1 MMHGFEKSDRA
12 IVAMKSTNKDLSG
25 PAESM
30 ERRAGAK
37 GNPSGQ
43 STRRA
48 QERGSVSQAVERI
61 RQAAKRNPKQK
72 LVSLLHHI
80 SVDALHE
87 AYLSLKRK
95 AASGVDGVTWS
106 TYADGLMDRLSD
118 LHDRVHS
125 GAYRALPSRRVYI
138 PKADGSKR
146 PLGIAALEDKIVQ
159 KALPDVILVPIYE
172 TEFLGFS
179 YGFRPQRSAHDAL
192 DALAVGIARRKVNWI
207 LDADIRGF
215 FDTVHRD
222 WLIRFLEHRIGDKR
236 VIRLIIKWLNAGV
249 MEEGQWS
256 DTGKGTPQGAIVSPV
271 LANIY
276 LHYVFD
282 LWTKVWRSKRA
293 VGDVIV
299 VRYADDFVV
308 GFQHRAEAE
317 QYLADLERRLAE
329 FGLALHPTKT
339 RLIEFGRFAVKDR
352 KRRGL
357 GKPET
362 FDFLGMTHYCTVT
375 RKGWFR
381 LGRKPA
387 RKRVTRTI
395 RRLWEALR
403 KRWHVDKHE
412 NARWLGRVLRG
423 WLTYYAVPG
432 SFRYLNAFVYIV
444 KRLFLRALRRRAQKD
459 RTSWEAVD
467 QLSKRYW
474 PKVRILHPWP
484 SQRLVV

>member
-106 TYADGLMDRLSD
+106 TYADGLMDRLAD

-159 KALPDVILVPIYE
+159 KALTDVILVPIYE

-299 VRYADDFVV
+299 VRYADDF
-308 GFQHRAEAE
+308 GAPWKGA
-317 QYLADLERRLAE
+317 
-329 FGLALHPTKT
+329 
-339 RLIEFGRFAVKDR
+339 
-352 KRRGL
+352 
-357 GKPET
+357 
-362 FDFLGMTHYCTVT
+362 FL
-375 RKGWFR
+375 
-381 LGRKPA
+381 
-387 RKRVTRTI
+387 
-395 RRLWEALR
+395 LR
-403 KRWHVDKHE
+403 
-412 NARWLGRVLRG
+412 
-423 WLTYYAVPG
+423 
-432 SFRYLNAFVYIV
+432 
-444 KRLFLRALRRRAQKD
+444 
-459 RTSWEAVD
+459 
-467 QLSKRYW
+467 
-474 PKVRILHPWP
+474 VRIPP
-484 SQRLVV
+484 SNCRSSW

>member
-1 MMHGFEKSDRA
+1 MRGVPRGITRSVGSGLGRQAIEHRKHRIWNDETLGLVEVNIFEPLWRGEGGFHGVREPRPVYTSYVGTWEVSKPPCSDTGPHREGGSPKPMMNGFEKSDLA

-118 LHDRVHS
+118 LHDHVHS

-159 KALPDVILVPIYE
+159 KALTDVILVPIYE

-299 VRYADDFVV
+299 VRYADDF
-308 GFQHRAEAE
+308 GAPWKGA
-317 QYLADLERRLAE
+317 
-329 FGLALHPTKT
+329 
-339 RLIEFGRFAVKDR
+339 
-352 KRRGL
+352 
-357 GKPET
+357 
-362 FDFLGMTHYCTVT
+362 FL
-375 RKGWFR
+375 
-381 LGRKPA
+381 L
-387 RKRVTRTI
+387 RVRS
-395 RRLWEALR
+395 
-403 KRWHVDKHE
+403 
-412 NARWLGRVLRG
+412 
-423 WLTYYAVPG
+423 P
-432 SFRYLNAFVYIV
+432 
-444 KRLFLRALRRRAQKD
+444 
-459 RTSWEAVD
+459 
-467 QLSKRYW
+467 
-474 PKVRILHPWP
+474 P
-484 SQRLVV
+484 SNCRSNW